1 MVRLAVNYN
10 FLLKKFYRVNLNDIT
25 YLCMLHAMVLQWG
38 WHKGYRLSQHRVVSS
53 YKLWGQFLE
62 NVVSMQQSSK
72 CQKPSISMV
81 TYPISLKSL
90 PGLANFFVLHNKFC
104 NPPLSVEDN
113 MEPVGTSFTIIHHS
127 CVPSLWND
135 NVHNSYMLEA
145 SNFIMRTKCCRYVY
159 ELFYDSIFLDF
170 AVFTCNKKPLL
181 MFLGALF
188 VYCLYFVIRFQL
200 VLNEFLD

>member
-1 MVRLAVNYN
+1 MTSRTCACYMHWFCNEVDTRVIAYHNTEWCLAISYGVN
-10 FLLKKFYRVNLNDIT
+10 
-25 YLCMLHAMVLQWG
+25 
-38 WHKGYRLSQHRVVSS
+38 
-53 YKLWGQFLE
+53 QFLE

-81 TYPISLKSL
+81 TYPISLESL

-104 NPPLSVEDN
+104 NPALSVEDN

-127 CVPSLWND
+127 CVPSLCND

-170 AVFTCNKKPLL
+170 AVFTYNKKQLL

-188 VYCLYFVIRFQL
+188 VCCLYFVVRFQL